1 MRKRI
6 RELHVSLGAL
16 VLAAQYWI
24 VPTTAGQ
31 TIPTTT
37 GLDFSQ
43 VDFSVVSQP
52 EHQERLYSRAL
63 RQLKE
68 AGIYKAEFGHATK
81 KTATLTLTLKPEL
94 IGNACSGKVL
104 YAPSLKL
111 MEEVIVERNGVSIQD
126 VTWSSEQAPY
136 PVLPRSLQEIEADL
150 DGLISRFIVN
160 YKMGNPAVSSQ
171 RDFHE
176 GDGLKHNAVPK
187 LMLAEKDLQKPLSER
202 PVDASLR
209 GLDLESVNFMLW
221 AGASSKPLKA
231 QAIERAAKAGI
242 KLVFN
247 PNAKT
252 PITLNLRLDARSLD
266 EACPGKVLYDASLEL
281 VEQVKIKRNP
291 AIYIWAT
298 PWSRHKTQFADAV
311 SFKQLE
317 TDVNEL
323 LDQFTASYKSENTR
337 SN

>member
-6 RELHVSLGAL
+6 RGLHVSLGAL

-24 VPTTAGQ
+24 VPAAVGQ

-43 VDFSVVSQP
+43 VDFIVVAQP
-52 EHQERLYSRAL
+52 EHQERLYSRAV
-63 RQLKE
+63 RQLRE
-68 AGIYKAEFGHATK
+68 AGIYKAESGHATK
-81 KTATLTLTLKPEL
+81 KTAALTLTLKPEL

-111 MEEVIVERNGVSIQD
+111 MEEVIVARNGSSIQD
-126 VTWSSEQAPY
+126 VTWSSEQAAY
-136 PVLPRSLQEIEADL
+136 PVLPRSIQEIEADL
-150 DGLISRFIVN
+150 DSLISRFIIN

-171 RDFHE
+171 REFHE
-176 GDGLKHNAVPK
+176 GDGLKHNAITK
-187 LMLAEKDLQKPLSER
+187 LILAEKDFPQIMSGR
-202 PVDASLR
+202 SADASLR

-221 AGASSKPLKA
+221 AGASSKPLHA
-231 QAIERAAKAGI
+231 QAIKRAEKAGL
-242 KLVFN
+242 KLVFK

-252 PITLNLRLDARSLD
+252 PIALNLRLDSRSLD

-291 AIYIWAT
+291 SIYIWAT
-298 PWSRHKTQFADAV
+298 PWSRHKTQFTNAV
-311 SFKQLE
+311 PFKQLE

-323 LDQFTASYKSENTR
+323 LDQFTVSYKSENTR